1 MFVKLMLAAD
11 YQQRRMQHLE
21 FVRLPLSFFCLIRPN
36 IDASESQNI
45 IEFETAFKTGEI
57 KNLD

>member
-1 MFVKLMLAAD
+1 MLAAD

-21 FVRLPLSFFCLIRPN
+21 CVRLPLSFFCLIRPN